1 MDPMPFESMLGAV
14 DTLVVWDY
22 TDLSTSLPLPQDK
35 PIHLIAWSMGV
46 WAATQVL
53 AEVPLA
59 SATAVNGTPTPIDN
73 TAGIPE
79 AIFDGTLAGLNEAG
93 LARFRRRMCG
103 GGEAL
108 KAFMASAP
116 QRSLEDLTQEL
127 ATLGQTIRALPS
139 KPFTWT
145 RAYGATEDRIFPVGA
160 QRTAFPELIEIP
172 GAHWVPQHFAQLL
185 GGVSA

>member
-1 MDPMPFESMLGAV
+1 MDAMPFEPMLGEV

-22 TDLSTSLPLPQDK
+22 ADLTTPLDLPQDK

-53 AEVPLA
+53 SEVPLA

-73 TAGIPE
+73 TRGIPE
-79 AIFDGTLAGLNEAG
+79 AIFDGTLAGLNEPG

-103 GGEAL
+103 GGEGL
-108 KAFMASAP
+108 KAFMARVP
-116 QRSLEDLTQEL
+116 QRTLDDLVQEL
-127 ATLGQTIRALPS
+127 TLLGQNIRALPA

-145 RAYGATEDRIFPVGA
+145 QAYGATEDRIFPLAA
-160 QRTAFPELIEIP
+160 QRAAFPNLVEVP
-172 GAHWVPQHFAQLL
+172 GAHWAPELFAQLL
-185 GGVSA
+185 KGSTL

>member
-1 MDPMPFESMLGAV
+1 MDATPFESMLGAV

-22 TDLSTSLPLPQDK
+22 TDLTTALPLPTDK

-59 SATAVNGTPTPIDN
+59 SATAINGTPFPIDN
-73 TAGIPE
+73 ERGIPE

-93 LARFRRRMCG
+93 LTRFRRRMCG

-108 KAFMASAP
+108 KAFMEVAP
-116 QRSLEDLTQEL
+116 KRSLEDLTLEL
-127 ATLGQTIRALPS
+127 KTLGENIRSLPA
-139 KPFTWT
+139 KPFQWT
-145 RAYGATEDRIFPVGA
+145 HAYGATEDRIFPIAA
-160 QRTAFPELIEIP
+160 QRAAFPELIP
-172 GAHWVPQHFAQLL
+172 VTGAHWAPSAFATLL
-185 GGVSA
+185 QGATL